1 MSKPGGVNYSSIS
14 KTADL
19 IKALKK
25 DKNDLQK
32 IVEKKYRSIE
42 KIISFLDDQKIAIFQ
57 E

>member
-19 IKALKK
+19 IKALK

-42 KIISFLDDQKIAIFQ
+42 KLFLSLMIKKIAIFQ

>member
-32 IVEKKYRSIE
+32 IVEKNTGQLKNH
-42 KIISFLDDQKIAIFQ
+42 FFP
-57 E
+57 